1 MLKKMHEN
9 TILFEEYEVIK
20 KANDELKVALIEIQ
34 QELQRKETNPG
45 SGRWTAPIKLAAE
58 TQKRHRIAEWT
69 YRLLQKADSRVKPAT
84 ARLPV

>member
-34 QELQRKETNPG
+34 QELQRKETEITSLDQKSYLL
-45 SGRWTAPIKLAAE
+45 SG
-58 TQKRHRIAEWT
+58 
-69 YRLLQKADSRVKPAT
+69 
-84 ARLPV
+84 